1 MESLERSRCNG
12 KAHVG
17 QANDE
22 RDRRLKVHQ
31 RLCRARKARSAA
43 QSSTAPNRNGAR
55 TREIQRRC
63 AGSGARWRARRVPIG
78 RPEVELCTS
87 PFLTSGGSGILLL
100 AIEIP
105 TSL

>member
-63 AGSGARWRARRVPIG
+63 AGSGARWSGCCRWASKSFGPA
-78 RPEVELCTS
+78 VEKWIFVL
-87 PFLTSGGSGILLL
+87 LTIYDISC
-100 AIEIP
+100 
-105 TSL
+105 